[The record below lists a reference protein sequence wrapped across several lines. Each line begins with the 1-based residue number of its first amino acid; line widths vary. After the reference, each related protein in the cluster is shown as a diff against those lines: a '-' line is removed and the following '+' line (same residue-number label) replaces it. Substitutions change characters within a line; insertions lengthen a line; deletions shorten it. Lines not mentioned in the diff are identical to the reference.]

1 MICSRCVIYIDLSH
15 ENPWV
20 PMTKPK
26 FWYPHCSPITSG
38 FHRYYVPMKSQ
49 WNPIKFLLSI
59 LESHGFTSKTKSSV
73 QDEHSFASAKVE
85 VMPREGLQTCDQHG
99 RKCLA
104 HLAIWPRT
112 MDTHLGRDVGEIL
125 VSNHVNLWRS
135 TFLQTYYDIPIVSKL
150 QAQVE
155 DMLTLEHGF
164 MNYKEL
170 EEQQII

>member
-1 MICSRCVIYIDLSH
+1 
-15 ENPWV
+15 
-20 PMTKPK
+20 
-26 FWYPHCSPITSG
+26 
-38 FHRYYVPMKSQ
+38 
-49 WNPIKFLLSI
+49 
-59 LESHGFTSKTKSSV
+59 
-73 QDEHSFASAKVE
+73 
-85 VMPREGLQTCDQHG
+85 
-99 RKCLA
+99 
-104 HLAIWPRT
+104 